1 MRLRIPGAAFLLIEA
16 LILIGSAACGGSPTA
31 PSTDPSQN
39 LNVPFSQTDLV
50 VGTGRQAAN
59 GNNVTVNYTGWL
71 YNPSA
76 AENKGTQ
83 FETSIGKTPY
93 PFRLGQRA
101 VIPGWDQGVVGMAVG
116 GKRRLIIPPSL
127 GYGSTGNGRI
137 PPNATLVFDIELL
150 TVTD

>member
-1 MRLRIPGAAFLLIEA
+1 LDRRLAA
-16 LILIGSAACGGSPTA
+16 A
-31 PSTDPSQN
+31 PSKPSSTDPSQN

-83 FETSIGKTPY
+83 FDTSIGKTPLS
-93 PFRLGQRA
+93 FRLGQRM
-101 VIPGWDQGVVGMAVG
+101 VIPGWDQGVVGMAIG
-116 GKRRLIIPPSL
+116 GRRRLIIPPSL
-127 GYGSTGNGRI
+127 GYGSTGNGRFRLM
-137 PPNATLVFDIELL
+137 PRWFSTSKY
-150 TVTD
+150 

>member
-1 MRLRIPGAAFLLIEA
+1 MRLLIGSLL
-16 LILIGSAACGGSPTA
+16 LIGSAACGGSPTSPA
-31 PSTDPSQN
+31 SDPSQN

-83 FETSIGKTPY
+83 FDTSIGKTPLT
-93 PFRLGQRA
+93 FRLGQA
-101 VIPGWDQGVVGMAVG
+101 NIIQGWHQGIVGMAVG
-116 GKRRLIIPPSL
+116 GKRRLILPPSL
-127 GYGSTGNGRI
+127 AYGSAGNPPI
-137 PPNATLVFDIELL
+137 PPNATILFDVELV